1 MKTWLK
7 KNLPLWFDSENNVT
21 RFSLPIFP
29 LKTVLF
35 PGGLLPLKVFETRYV
50 DMLKECLKNESPF
63 GVCLIREG
71 EETGNAAVPES
82 VGTLAHIRDWDM
94 PQMGLWHINAIGG
107 RRFAIESTQVNSQ
120 QLIIADVVRLSEED
134 AAPVPPELAMCRAV
148 LTAVEEK
155 IGTDWRTGEADP
167 DNAVWLGYRL
177 AEILPLKPS
186 VKQNL
191 LEMNDPVTRL
201 QILHTF
207 LQQQGL
213 ST

>member
-1 MKTWLK
+1 MKDWLK
-7 KNLPLWFDSENNVT
+7 KNLPLWFDGENNVA

-29 LKTVLF
+29 LKTVLY

-50 DMLKECLKNESPF
+50 DMVKECLKNETPF
-63 GVCLIREG
+63 GVCLIRDG
-71 EETGNAAVPES
+71 EEVGSAALPES

-94 PQMGLWHINAIGG
+94 PQLGLWHINAVGG
-107 RRFAIESTQVNSQ
+107 RRFAIESMAVSRQ
-120 QLIIADVVRLSEED
+120 QLILAEVVRLSEET
-134 AAPVPPELAMCRAV
+134 AVSVPPELSACKTL

-155 IGTDWRTGEADP
+155 IGTDWLAGDAEP
-167 DNAVWLGYRL
+167 DNAVWLGFRL

-191 LEMNDPVTRL
+191 LEMNDPIARL

-213 ST
+213 SA